1 MGKRGNYIDAFVK
14 RMFSRLFVVADF
26 LTYYADAVFVEAI
39 DLKKIKLAPSHY
51 IGQAGDERIVDLVFQ
66 CPLKNGSGNLM
77 AVIIFEHQN
86 SSLKE
91 IPLKQIRYISAI
103 WDAEMKE
110 SKPLSVPYFIVLRT
124 GNRPHRGPL
133 PMLADV
139 MPKGPDGKALGH
151 IPEIPYKVVDL
162 PAWDFR
168 ELVGGTMLR
177 LVLGMLHKMTGGHR
191 DDFPEALLPL
201 LEISDQAQ
209 KVELTNELLQ
219 FVEKAFAAHN
229 RRLEEAKV
237 NEALK
242 PVYREWERTM
252 IKTLSERKY
261 DEGVARGVAV
271 GKARGKAEGKA
282 EALLG
287 VLLFRFKR
295 VPKRLETA
303 IRQMT
308 DSVALQSWIEFAL
321 SCPSLKEFEE
331 ELR

>member
-1 MGKRGNYIDAFVK
+1 MGKRGNYIDVFVK

-26 LTYYADAVFVEAI
+26 LVYYADAVFVDAI
-39 DLKKIKLAPSHY
+39 DLPKIKLAPSHY
-51 IGQAGDERIVDLVFQ
+51 IGQVGDERIVDLVFQ
-66 CPLKNGSGNLM
+66 CPLKNGAGNLM

-110 SKPLSVPYFIVLRT
+110 GKPLSIPYFIVLRT
-124 GNRPHRGPL
+124 GKRPHRGPL
-133 PMLADV
+133 PTLADA
-139 MPKGPDGKALGH
+139 MPKGSDGKQLGH
-151 IPEIPYKVVDL
+151 IPAIPYKVVDL

-168 ELVGGTMLR
+168 ELIGGTVLR
-177 LVLGMLHKMTGGHR
+177 LVLGMLHKMTGGRR

-229 RRLEEAKV
+229 RRLDEAKV

-242 PVYREWERTM
+242 PIYYEWEKTM
-252 IKTLSERKY
+252 IKTLSEIKY
-261 DEGVARGVAV
+261 DEGKAIGFAEGEARGRA
-271 GKARGKAEGKA
+271 A
-282 EALLG
+282 ALLG
-287 VLLFRFKR
+287 VLQNRFKR
-295 VPKRLETA
+295 VPKRTEVA

-308 DSVALQSWIEFAL
+308 NTVALQSWLEFAL
-321 SCPSLKEFEE
+321 SCQSLKEFEE
-331 ELR
+331 SLR

>member
-26 LTYYADAVFVEAI
+26 LMYYADAVFAEAI
-39 DLKKIKLAPSHY
+39 DLPKIKLAPSHY

-66 CPLKNGSGNLM
+66 CPLKNGGGSLM

-110 SKPLSVPYFIVLRT
+110 GKPLSIPYFIVLRT
-124 GNRPHRGPL
+124 GKKPHRGPY
-133 PMLADV
+133 PTLAGA
-139 MPKGPDGKALGH
+139 MPKGADGRPLGH
-151 IPEIPYKVVDL
+151 IPVIPYKVVDL

-168 ELVGGTMLR
+168 ELVGNTVLR
-177 LVLGMLHKMTGGHR
+177 LVLGMLHKMTGGR
-191 DDFPEALLPL
+191 REDFPEALLPL
-201 LEISDQAQ
+201 LEISDQTQ

-229 RRLEEAKV
+229 RRLDEVKV
-237 NEALK
+237 SEALK
-242 PVYREWERTM
+242 PIYHEWEKTM
-252 IKTLSERKY
+252 IKTLSEIKY
-261 DEGVARGVAV
+261 DEGKAIGLAEGEARGRA
-271 GKARGKAEGKA
+271 A
-282 EALLG
+282 ALLD
-287 VLLFRFKR
+287 VLQNRFKR

-321 SCPSLKEFEE
+321 NCQSLKEFEE
-331 ELR
+331 SLR